1 MKLYHG
7 SEKIVSVPICDHKSN
22 VSDFGEG
29 FYATE
34 SEELAG
40 EWAAGTVNG
49 GFINVYELDTSD
61 LKIID
66 LCSGDHDLLK
76 WLALVINNRL
86 IPLSSPKEIETK
98 DRLLSEF
105 LPDEIDADVIKGY
118 RADNTLFSLCRAYL
132 NGTIT
137 KKYLEKAVRQESPC
151 EQVLLRTETAL
162 EKLDFEYSEAA
173 DGSIYYPK
181 RMMRDLLL
189 KRKQPSAGDQ
199 DAYLDDAMR
208 CIGEL
213 LFHASAASDGLSED
227 SILKMFIVSGYAS
240 RFEAGDPVLISGMSG
255 AELFYSIMEKCGEY
269 RFLRCNPGMIK
280 DNDERYYTG
289 RLLACYQ
296 RTTRLPFS
304 EILSAV
310 SCARLIALFPEL
322 SKLPLNE
329 ALVMIDDMILSRRS
343 SATRLQACR
352 KRLGLSQKELAA
364 YSGVNIRTLQQYET
378 GDKDI
383 NRAAADKVTA
393 LSRTL
398 YCSPCDL
405 LTVSIT

>member
-7 SEKIVSVPICDHKSN
+7 SKKIVSMPICDHKSN

-40 EWAAGTVNG
+40 EWAAGTTNG
-49 GFINVYELDTSD
+49 GFINVYELDTSG
-61 LKIID
+61 LKILD
-66 LCSGDHDLLK
+66 LCSDDHDLLE
-76 WLALVINNRL
+76 WLALVLNNRL
-86 IPLSSPKEIETK
+86 IPLCSPKEVEQK
-98 DRLLSEF
+98 DRLLSDH
-105 LPDEIDADVIKGY
+105 LPDMIDADVIKGY
-118 RADNTLFSLCRAYL
+118 RADNTLFSLCRAFL
-132 NGTIT
+132 KGTVT
-137 KKYLEKAVRQESPC
+137 KDRLEEAVRHESPC
-151 EQVLLRTETAL
+151 EQVLLRTEAAL
-162 EKLDFEYSEAA
+162 EKLDFEDAEAA

-181 RMMRDLLL
+181 RMMRDLIL
-189 KRKQPSAGDQ
+189 KRKLAFSDCT
-199 DAYLDDAMR
+199 DIYRDDAMR

-240 RFEAGDPVLISGMSG
+240 RFEAGDPVLLSGMSG
-255 AELFYSIMEKCGEY
+255 AELFYSIMEKCSEY
-269 RFLRCNPGMIK
+269 RFLRCNPGMISIK
-280 DNDERYYTG
+280 DERYYTG

-296 RTTRLPFS
+296 RSSRLPFS

-310 SCARLIALFPEL
+310 SCARLIALYPDF

-329 ALVMIDDMILSRRS
+329 ACVMLDDMILSRRS
-343 SATRLQACR
+343 SATKLQAYR

-364 YSGVNIRTLQQYET
+364 YSGVNIRTLQQYEI

-383 NRAAADKVTA
+383 NRAAADKVAA

-405 LTVSIT
+405 LTVTVT